1 MSNVRATIETDC
13 TTRSTTLRGRLLR
26 RLGDASLGFPDN
38 KPYWFLHLREPNEY
52 GEYDIDEFDACEEAV
67 DALNAKPR
75 PELYVVSGP
84 LVSAEDEALFLRA
97 TSSRRGFR
105 ATAAPSVPID
115 TPLNR
120 VVLYFDDASQPPVEL
135 DAKKYD
141 ALFWGRSSVHKFV
154 VPYYVAAE
162 GLKYGVM
169 VNDKFRGKKLCD
181 GLATAEPPAYALVHE
196 PDTEYALQLYPGG
209 GSTPEELPPI

>member
-1 MSNVRATIETDC
+1 MSQVRATIETDC

-26 RLGDASLGFPDN
+26 RLGDASLGFPDG

-52 GEYDIDEFDACEEAV
+52 GEYDIDEFDTCQAAV
-67 DALNAKPR
+67 DALNTKAR

-84 LVSAEDEALFLRA
+84 LVSTEEEFLFLRA
-97 TSSRRGFR
+97 TSARQSFR
-105 ATAAPSVPID
+105 AAVPSLITID
-115 TPLNR
+115 TPLKS
-120 VVLYFDDASQPPVEL
+120 VVLHFDDTTQTPVEL
-135 DAKKYD
+135 DAKKFD

-169 VNDKFRGKKLCD
+169 VNDRFRGKKLCD
-181 GLATAEPPAYALVHE
+181 GTPTAEPPAYALVHE

-209 GSTPEELPPI
+209 GGTPTELPPV